1 MKPPL
6 VTGLISAGGVHDSFL
21 TRMPRIL
28 GRLGPVKAASL
39 RVAARIVNSLRAGVA
54 AEQYSELEQCG
65 LIWIAVPD
73 AALDKIQ
80 RELAAGTS
88 FDGTMI
94 VICGS
99 MRSSLSPSP
108 LRFGHARLA
117 TLNAIEQS
125 DERAFIGEGDPDV
138 MRELDR
144 MLAEEDRKLITIPPA
159 SKALYI
165 AGAHFATHLLLPWIA
180 AAVESMREAGFS
192 RRDATRVVEA
202 MGTHS
207 LRAYIKAGR
216 KAWSPSAAPELQQA
230 AERGLETIR
239 STNSDLA
246 ALYADGI
253 AQALRYFEGEHAD
266 LSERASPSTR
276 FEPAPAADRKG

>member
-1 MKPPL
+1 MKPGL
-6 VTGLISAGGVHDSFL
+6 VTGLISAGGLHESFL
-21 TRMPRIL
+21 TRMPGIL
-28 GRLGPVKAASL
+28 GSLGPVKAASL
-39 RVAARIVNSLRAGVA
+39 RVAVRIANSLRAGIAV
-54 AEQYSELEQCG
+54 EEYSALERCF

-73 AALDKIQ
+73 TALDKIQ
-80 RELAAGTS
+80 QDLAAGAS

-117 TLNAIEQS
+117 TLNTIDQS

-138 MRELDR
+138 MYELGKL
-144 MLAEEDRKLITIPPA
+144 LAAEGRKLIPIPPA
-159 SKALYI
+159 SKALYL
-165 AGAHFATHLLLPWIA
+165 AGAHFATHLLLPWIS
-180 AAVESMREAGFS
+180 AAVESMRQAGFS

-207 LRAYIKAGR
+207 LRSYIKAGR
-216 KAWSPSAAPELQQA
+216 KAWSPHAAPELHQA

-239 STNSDLA
+239 SANADLA

-266 LSERASPSTR
+266 LNELASPS
-276 FEPAPAADRKG
+276 AADPKA